1 MSTKGNL
8 LIVDDN
14 KSILSA
20 LEILLQDD
28 FKEVKTIP
36 GPNQLPALVES
47 GKFDLV
53 LLDMNFS
60 AGVNIGNEGLYWLS
74 RIREM
79 RPEMEV
85 VLFTAYGDV
94 ELAVKALKLGAADFI
109 QKPWDNEKLRTTLC
123 NVFQLQQSKK
133 EIKELKR
140 KESALRS

>member
-1 MSTKGNL
+1 MIKGKL

-28 FKEVKTIP
+28 FGEVKTIAS
-36 GPNQLPALVES
+36 PNQWPSLIET
-47 GKFDLV
+47 GDYDLV

-60 AGVNIGNEGLYWLS
+60 AGVNSGNEGLYWLS
-74 RIREM
+74 RIREL

-94 ELAVKALKLGAADFI
+94 ELAVKALKKGAADFI
-109 QKPWDNEKLRTTLC
+109 LKP
-123 NVFQLQQSKK
+123 
-133 EIKELKR
+133 
-140 KESALRS
+140 